1 MPLRER
7 EEVQEMLRP
16 RLDFSPARSHHR
28 RDDHEDNLRG
38 LQRDDGS
45 RPCPAD
51 STVLTGRHPDAGT
64 KHRRLDLAHRHRV
77 GRRHHLAIDDRYG
90 LVGVPDWDTLVHL
103 DDEDTQDF
111 ARVQDEFQGIHQRS
125 VRSFDEEWRTF
136 QLLTI
141 SEFVAPPELK
151 TGLAPGYFSSQRA
164 EALLMLGKADL
175 ALIEIEEARRLGSVE
190 PVRSG
195 CRDLK
200 DRDA

>member
-1 MPLRER
+1 MKTISADFNAMTEAGHVRLTLPCS
-7 EEVQEMLRP
+7 QEGILMLG
-16 RLDFSPARSHHR
+16 LSTGDWIWLTDTELVVGAR
-28 RDDHEDNLRG
+28 
-38 LQRDDGS
+38 
-45 RPCPAD
+45 
-51 STVLTGRHPDAGT
+51 
-64 KHRRLDLAHRHRV
+64 
-77 GRRHHLAIDDRYG
+77 LAIDDRYG

-151 TGLAPGYFSSQRA
+151 TGLAPGYFSSRRA

>member
-1 MPLRER
+1 M
-7 EEVQEMLRP
+7 
-16 RLDFSPARSHHR
+16 
-28 RDDHEDNLRG
+28 
-38 LQRDDGS
+38 
-45 RPCPAD
+45 
-51 STVLTGRHPDAGT
+51 
-64 KHRRLDLAHRHRV
+64 
-77 GRRHHLAIDDRYG
+77 
-90 LVGVPDWDTLVHL
+90 VGVPDWDTLVHL

-151 TGLAPGYFSSQRA
+151 TGLAPGYFSSRRA